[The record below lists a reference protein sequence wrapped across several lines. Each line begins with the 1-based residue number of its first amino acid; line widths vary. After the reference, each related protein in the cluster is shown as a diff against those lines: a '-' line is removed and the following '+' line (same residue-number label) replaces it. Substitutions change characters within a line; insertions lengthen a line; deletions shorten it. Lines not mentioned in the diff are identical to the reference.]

1 MVKRDSG
8 EVIAAYRCV
17 AFHHIDIGHASTIT
31 S

>member
-8 EVIAAYRCV
+8 EAIAAYRCV
-17 AFHHIDIGHASTIT
+17 AFRRIDISYASTIT